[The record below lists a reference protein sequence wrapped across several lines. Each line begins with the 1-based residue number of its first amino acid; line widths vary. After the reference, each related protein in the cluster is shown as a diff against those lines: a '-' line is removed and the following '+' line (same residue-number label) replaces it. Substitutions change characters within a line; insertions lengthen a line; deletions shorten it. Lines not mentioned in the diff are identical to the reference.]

1 MMPNHH
7 LSDATLMSYAA
18 GNSPTHLALVIAAHL
33 DQCPLCRQKLR
44 DMEAIAGS
52 VLTMGAT
59 QALSEDALQVTMA
72 QLDGL
77 TQIKNDADTSR
88 SQAVNDNMSDLPSLK
103 RFLPDGGLDH
113 IVWKNLAPGIKTHIF
128 PQISPE
134 AGTVRLLK
142 IAPGMTLPLHD
153 HQGDELTMVLK
164 GSYSDEIGRFKAG
177 DVADLAE
184 GITHQPISDTDQDCI
199 CLIATEG
206 PLRFKAMVP
215 RIMQYFIGI

>member
-33 DQCPLCRQKLR
+33 DQCAICRQKLK
-44 DMEAIAGS
+44 DMEAIAGT
-52 VLTMGAT
+52 VLNMGT
-59 QALSEDALQVTMA
+59 IQALSEDALHTTMA
-72 QLDGL
+72 QLDNL
-77 TQIKNDADTSR
+77 TQIKIDPETSGN
-88 SQAVNDNMSDLPSLK
+88 QAVNDNMSDLPSLK
-103 RFLPDGGLDH
+103 HFLPDGGLDH
-113 IVWKNLAPGIKTHIF
+113 IIWKNLAPGIKTHLF
-128 PQISPE
+128 PQMSPE
-134 AGTVRLLK
+134 AGTLRLLK

-184 GITHQPISDTDQDCI
+184 GTTHQPISDSDQDCI